1 MQLIVERAALL
12 LALQHVQGVVERRNT
27 IPILSNLLLAAEGDR
42 LRMTATDMDIAVADE
57 APSSVRQEG
66 RTTAPAHL
74 LYDIVRKLP
83 EGSQLELETKEG
95 NERLGLV
102 CGTSSFT
109 LNCLPTEDF
118 PAMEEGEFPHNF
130 QIAAPQLQRLFEKT
144 RFAISTEETRYYLNG
159 VYMHPMAG
167 TEAEGGHG
175 ALRAV
180 ATDGHR
186 LSRAETALPDGAAE
200 MPGVIVPRKAVYEV
214 HKLLDGFDGDVGVA
228 ASENMIRF
236 TVADTVLIAKLVDGT
251 FPDYERVI
259 PRDNANIIL
268 VHGRSFASAV
278 DRVSTISPD
287 KSRAGKLGLEGE
299 RMVLSAQSMDQ
310 SAATEEMAVEYNGQP
325 MDIGFN
331 SRYVLDMTQQ
341 IDGDTMRFAIADAGS
356 PAVAQ
361 DSDDATVLYVLM
373 PLRV

>member
-1 MQLIVERAALL
+1 M
-12 LALQHVQGVVERRNT
+12 
-27 IPILSNLLLAAEGDR
+27 
-42 LRMTATDMDIAVADE
+42 
-57 APSSVRQEG
+57 
-66 RTTAPAHL
+66 
-74 LYDIVRKLP
+74 
-83 EGSQLELETKEG
+83 
-95 NERLGLV
+95 
-102 CGTSSFT
+102 
-109 LNCLPTEDF
+109 
-118 PAMEEGEFPHNF
+118 
-130 QIAAPQLQRLFEKT
+130 
-144 RFAISTEETRYYLNG
+144 
-159 VYMHPMAG
+159 
-167 TEAEGGHG
+167 
-175 ALRAV
+175 

-287 KSRAGKLGLEGE
+287 KSRAVKLSLEGE

-310 SAATEEMAVEYNGQP
+310 SAATEEMTVEYNGQP

>member
-27 IPILSNLLLAAEGDR
+27 IPIMSNLMLAADENR
-42 LRMTATDMDIAVADE
+42 LRLTGTDMDIAVVDE
-57 APSSVRQEG
+57 APSNVGTPGQ
-66 RTTAPAHL
+66 TTAPAHL

-83 EGSQLELETKEG
+83 DGSQLELETQDG

-102 CGTSSFT
+102 CGTSKFT
-109 LNCLPTEDF
+109 LNCLSTEDF
-118 PAMEEGEFPHNF
+118 PAMEQGEFPHNF
-130 QIAAPQLQRLFEKT
+130 HIPAPQLQRLFEKT

-159 VYMHPMAG
+159 VYMHPLS
-167 TEAEGGHG
+167 EGEHG

-186 LSRAETALPDGAAE
+186 LSRAETPLPDGAAE

-214 HKLLDGFDGDVGVA
+214 HKLLDGFEGDVEVA
-228 ASENMIRF
+228 VSENMIRF
-236 TVADTVLIAKLVDGT
+236 TVADTVLAAKLVDGT

-259 PRDNANIIL
+259 PRDNTNVIV
-268 VHGRSFASAV
+268 VHGRNFASAV

-287 KSRAGKLGLEGE
+287 KSRAVKLGLESE
-299 RMVLSAQSMDQ
+299 RMVLSAQSLDR
-310 SAATEEMAVEYNGQP
+310 SAATEELAIEYTGEP

-331 SRYVLDMTQQ
+331 SRYVLEMTQQ